1 MNRPRSKAG
10 VQVFVENPGHSNGCE
25 GWLNGKISVASRLM
39 RLGNRWLFAFLGA
52 IAMAGCQSL
61 GRGDQEPLRVLVYNI
76 HAGTD
81 AARVPNLERVAQII
95 KDSRASIVLLQE
107 VDRKTRR
114 SGSVD
119 QLARLRELTG
129 YRGVF
134 GKTIDYDGGEYGIAI
149 LSKWRIASSA
159 FAPLPVEGAPAS
171 YEARGALVARIVSP
185 YGIIRAVNT
194 HLDAT
199 RADTYRVQQSKT
211 LGSLARAQSDSG
223 FTLLG
228 GDMNSEPSSEPIR
241 NLAGAGWQDLFAS
254 CGSGQTFSF
263 PADKPEKRIDY
274 LLGRGST
281 KCVRAEILDTQASD
295 HRPVLFEVVPPGRD

>member
-1 MNRPRSKAG
+1 
-10 VQVFVENPGHSNGCE
+10 
-25 GWLNGKISVASRLM
+25 M
-39 RLGNRWLFAFLGA
+39 RLRMRWFFAVLGM
-52 IAMAGCQSL
+52 IAAAGCQSL
-61 GRGDQEPLRVLVYNI
+61 GGGDREPLRVLVYNI

-81 AARVPNLERVAQII
+81 AARVPNLERVAKII

-149 LSKWRIASSA
+149 LSRWRIASSA

-171 YEARGALVARIVSP
+171 HEERGALVVRIVSP

-199 RADTYRVQQSKT
+199 RADTYRIQQAKT
-211 LGSLARAQSDSG
+211 LGDLARAQSDSG

-228 GDMNSEPSSEPIR
+228 GDLNSEPSSEPIR
-241 NLAGAGWQDLFAS
+241 ILAEAGWRDLFVS
-254 CGSGQTFSF
+254 CGTGEQFSF
-263 PADKPEKRIDY
+263 PADKPVKRIDY
-274 LLGRGST
+274 LLGRSNT
-281 KCVRAEILDTQASD
+281 KCLRAEVLDTQASD